1 MIRRPPRSTLF
12 PYTTLF
18 RSLVR
23 QVLVAPHMERH
34 VAALVRATVPA
45 AGELPEAMAR
55 YVTYGSS
62 PPGGPAL
69 IPGAQGMALLAG
81 RPPHP
86 FEGLVPAA
94 LPDLPPPP
102 GEDLPS
108 AAGRARAAPA

>member
-55 YVTYGSS
+55 YVNYGSS
-62 PPGGPAL
+62 PRGGQAL
-69 IPGAQGMALLAG
+69 ILGAQGMALLA
-81 RPPHP
+81 RPAHITL
-86 FEGLVPAA
+86 EDVERVA
-94 LPDLPPPP
+94 LPALRPPP
-102 GEDLPS
+102 GIGYP
-108 AAGRARAAPA
+108 